1 MDRMTTMATG
11 NPMLDMDI
19 ERKEKASYE
28 FFSGSMPKMCTCA
41 CLFVSSGHYLTHAFW
56 QEEAMLREYYTST
69 AQSDEFAGLMTP
81 RERQWI
87 VNIQLQ
93 QLKVFSVN

>member
-1 MDRMTTMATG
+1 M
-11 NPMLDMDI
+11 
-19 ERKEKASYE
+19 
-28 FFSGSMPKMCTCA
+28 
-41 CLFVSSGHYLTHAFW
+41 FW
-56 QEEAMLREYYTST
+56 LQEEAMLREYYTST

-93 QLKVFSVN
+93 QLKVCYVIRLINYNMYADVNEGVRITK

>member
-1 MDRMTTMATG
+1 
-11 NPMLDMDI
+11 
-19 ERKEKASYE
+19 
-28 FFSGSMPKMCTCA
+28 MCF
-41 CLFVSSGHYLTHAFW
+41 CL

-93 QLKVFSVN
+93 QLKVCNVIWFMVH

>member
-1 MDRMTTMATG
+1 MGVDA
-11 NPMLDMDI
+11 NNEQL
-19 ERKEKASYE
+19 
-28 FFSGSMPKMCTCA
+28 
-41 CLFVSSGHYLTHAFW
+41 CL
-56 QEEAMLREYYTST
+56 QEEAMLREYYTSS

-93 QLKVFSVN
+93 QLKVCSVN